1 MPLLP
6 RTKNFKSP
14 LNILN
19 NVKAKIN
26 GDKPAIVKT
35 NDTSS
40 KAAKFFERKQF
51 ENLDDELV
59 SINSKNIHKSD
70 LSSRMNEPAIKEEYK
85 QYLNEL
91 SQSSGSKSSQ
101 ICPTPLDEILSWS
114 SSITEKKGNGNKKLL
129 KSEVDSIETEKFDF
143 MKNFKNTKKRSKKN
157 ISKPLITER
166 DNGKRKN
173 KKENEIRKEISNHI
187 EKTGKTSTKEVQKV
201 SSNISEK
208 IQEEMSIYE
217 RMKMIQEC
225 RNVGLYVLCDKCD
238 KAR

>member
-14 LNILN
+14 LNVLN

-26 GDKPAIVKT
+26 GDKAGTDKT
-35 NDTSS
+35 NTIS
-40 KAAKFFERKQF
+40 KVERKQY

-59 SINSKNIHKSD
+59 SINLKNNHKSN

-85 QYLNEL
+85 QFLNEL

-101 ICPTPLDEILSWS
+101 ICPTPLDEILSWPS
-114 SSITEKKGNGNKKLL
+114 YITEKKGKSGNKKVLTL
-129 KSEVDSIETEKFDF
+129 DSIETEKFDF
-143 MKNFKNTKKRSKKN
+143 MKNFKNTKKGSKKN

-166 DNGKRKN
+166 GDGKGKN
-173 KKENEIRKEISNHI
+173 KKVNEIHKEISNHI
-187 EKTGKTSTKEVQKV
+187 EKKGKTSTKEEQKV
-201 SSNISEK
+201 SSNISK
-208 IQEEMSIYE
+208 NIKEEMSIYT
-217 RMKMIQEC
+217 RMKMIQES